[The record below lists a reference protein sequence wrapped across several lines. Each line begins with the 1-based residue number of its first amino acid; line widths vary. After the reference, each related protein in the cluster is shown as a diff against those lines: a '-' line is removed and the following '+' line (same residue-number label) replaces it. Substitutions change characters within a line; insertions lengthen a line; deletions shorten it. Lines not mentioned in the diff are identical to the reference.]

1 MRGAA
6 GQALWRTDPPRSAA
20 GRASISDRCVT
31 QRKSQRS
38 RSLRA
43 VHATSLPGT
52 LQSIARRRP
61 GHLAQASLDCRPITT
76 LSPQLA
82 GDALANVRLADMAY
96 DTELADR
103 IRFLIG
109 TRPGVTEKKMFGGL
123 AFLVGGNMAISA
135 SGQGGAL
142 VRADPAETG
151 ALVTTANAT
160 LAVMG
165 GRTMQGWLRV
175 SSEDLETDEQL
186 TEWVNRA
193 VGYARSLPPKR

>member
-1 MRGAA
+1 
-6 GQALWRTDPPRSAA
+6 
-20 GRASISDRCVT
+20 
-31 QRKSQRS
+31 
-38 RSLRA
+38 
-43 VHATSLPGT
+43 
-52 LQSIARRRP
+52 
-61 GHLAQASLDCRPITT
+61 
-76 LSPQLA
+76 
-82 GDALANVRLADMAY
+82 MAY
-96 DTELADR
+96 DAELADR
-103 IRFLIG
+103 IRYLIG
-109 TRPGVTEKKMFGGL
+109 AGPGVTEKRMFGGL

-151 ALVTTANAT
+151 ALVAAGSAT

-175 SSEDLETDEQL
+175 SSEDLDTDEQL